1 LSKEIN
7 STIEGINIYITSDEE
22 IKEGNSIF
30 ETDTNTINI
39 AGKDYVKNEFDF
51 KIILTTDQDLIADGV
66 QAIDNDFLEWFVKNP
81 TREFVMTLP
90 DVRGLRD
97 IFQPTGKDLYKIII
111 PQDESYRLERNDGE
125 VTIGTEISVN
135 QQPKQ
140 ERIADT
146 IEEVEKK
153 AMDLLKNKWSH
164 LFVSGYPEKPYPT
177 NFQNDLNNVM
187 IGILSTSVSLQ
198 NVKKAQI
205 EILELVQ
212 SKLDGNKTEEN
223 NFWHMINKIKKEI
236 KSE

>member
-1 LSKEIN
+1 MKEKSKYEQYKE
-7 STIEGINIYITSDEE
+7 SYPNISDEE
-22 IKEGNSIF
+22 IINRIGN
-30 ETDTNTINI
+30 E
-39 AGKDYVKNEFDF
+39 
-51 KIILTTDQDLIADGV
+51 L
-66 QAIDNDFLEWFVKNP
+66 
-81 TREFVMTLP
+81 
-90 DVRGLRD
+90 
-97 IFQPTGKDLYKIII
+97 
-111 PQDESYRLERNDGE
+111 
-125 VTIGTEISVN
+125 
-135 QQPKQ
+135 Q
-140 ERIADT
+140 ERITDT

-223 NFWHMINKIKKEI
+223 NFWHMINKIKKEL